1 MKDTILKI
9 IFNHIGNVVE
19 STPHYQSASEIA
31 EMMTAFHVWY
41 VWQQDFFP
49 QIVGLE
55 TQYFDYYGKVRKNE
69 CIIFNELFTYWHT
82 EIYKK

>member
-31 EMMTAFHVWY
+31 EMMTAFIEWSNDHFYGGIRWHVDG
-41 VWQQDFFP
+41 QD
-49 QIVGLE
+49 E
-55 TQYFDYYGKVRKNE
+55 MTTD
-69 CIIFNELFTYWHT
+69 ELFTYWKET
-82 EIYKK
+82 VYKKQ